1 VKAAQMPKHYEMK
14 AETGGFVISGNNAQL
29 THTTVAEV
37 TRRNWPLLG
46 AYGILTLASITASYF
61 TSQWVSVAVS
71 FAFAV
76 ITFLVGLRM
85 LVQVVTITN
94 EVR

>member
-1 VKAAQMPKHYEMK
+1 MPKHYEMK
-14 AETGGFVISGNNAQL
+14 VEPATFNISGNNVQL
-29 THTTVAEV
+29 KHTTITEV
-37 TRRNWPLLG
+37 TRRSWPLLG
-46 AYGILTLASITASYF
+46 AYSLITLGSIVLSYF

-85 LVQVVTITN
+85 LVQVITITN

>member
-1 VKAAQMPKHYEMK
+1 MPKHYEMK
-14 AETGGFVISGNNAQL
+14 GETGRYSVSGNAAQF

-46 AYGILTLASITASYF
+46 AYGLITLASIIASYF

-85 LVQVVTITN
+85 LIQVVTITN

>member
-1 VKAAQMPKHYEMK
+1 MK
-14 AETGGFVISGNNAQL
+14 AETGKSVVSGNNAQL

-37 TRRNWPLLG
+37 TRRNWRLLG
-46 AYGILTLASITASYF
+46 AYGLLTAASIVASYF
-61 TSQWVSVAVS
+61 TSQWVSVAAS

-76 ITFLVGLRM
+76 VTFLVGLRM

>member
-1 VKAAQMPKHYEMK
+1 MPKNYEMK
-14 AETGGFVISGNNAQL
+14 VETGRYVVSGNSTKL

-46 AYGILTLASITASYF
+46 AYGILTLASIVGSYF

>member
-1 VKAAQMPKHYEMK
+1 MPKHYEMK
-14 AETGGFVISGNNAQL
+14 AETGRYTVTGNDAQL
-29 THTTVAEV
+29 KLTTVADV
-37 TRRNWPLLG
+37 TRRNWPLLS
-46 AYGILTLASITASYF
+46 AYGIITLASIIASYF

-85 LVQVVTITN
+85 LERVVTITN
-94 EVR
+94 QIR